1 MKVIIASDYKSIE
14 FKNNLKDYL
23 LSEGYDVVDKTENK
37 EVSFVES
44 AGAVAKAI
52 LNNEGDRGIAIDEY
66 GTGSF
71 NIAVKHKGIVCAQV
85 ADEHSAKMTRD
96 HNNTSVITIGS
107 KVTSLEIA
115 KRIAVKFIE
124 SEYSG
129 GRHQIRVDMLN
140 KMA

>member
-1 MKVIIASDYKSIE
+1 MKVLIGSDFKSSS
-14 FKNNLKDYL
+14 FKNSIKEYL
-23 LSEGYDVVDKTENK
+23 VNKGFEVIDKTDGKKFDFFESSTLVANGMLNK
-37 EVSFVES
+37 EGER
-44 AGAVAKAI
+44 AI
-52 LNNEGDRGIAIDEY
+52 VIDEY

-71 NIAVKHKGIVCAQV
+71 NVCTKHKGIVCAQV

-96 HNNTSVITIGS
+96 HNNTSIIAIGS

-115 KRIAVKFIE
+115 KRISEKFIL

>member
-1 MKVIIASDYKSIE
+1 MKVLIGSDFKSSS
-14 FKNNLKDYL
+14 FKDSIKEYL
-23 LSEGYDVVDKTENK
+23 CSKGFEVIDKTEK
-37 EVSFVES
+37 ENFDFFDASIIVSN
-44 AGAVAKAI
+44 AM
-52 LNNEGDRGIAIDEY
+52 LNNEGQRAIVIDEY

-71 NIAVKHKGIVCAQV
+71 NVCSKHKGIVCAQV

-96 HNNTSVITIGS
+96 HNNTSIITIGS

-115 KRIAVKFIE
+115 KKICEKFIL
-124 SEYSG
+124 SDYSG